1 MNHSN
6 RMLNDLVSI
15 ARDGKSFY
23 EHAASKVNDAEL
35 KKLFVYIAGVKSQI
49 VADLSNEIGAMGDK
63 PAETGTLVGDISK
76 LYGEL
81 RATVGNKDYAYVA
94 QLEQSEDRF
103 LNAYEEARSDEFVA
117 PSAVAILNRLAP
129 EVRQCHE
136 LMRTRKHAMKK
147 AA

>member
-1 MNHSN
+1 MNRSN
-6 RMLNDLVSI
+6 HMLNDLVSI

-23 EHAASKVNDAEL
+23 EHAATKVNDAEL
-35 KKLFVYIAGVKSQI
+35 KKLFSRIAAIKGEI
-49 VADLSNEIGAMGDK
+49 VLGLTNEVSAAGEK

-76 LYGEL
+76 LYGDL
-81 RATVGNKDYAYVA
+81 RALAGSKDYAYVA

-103 LNAYEEARSDEFVA
+103 LNAFEEARSDPHIS
-117 PSAVAILNRLAP
+117 PSAVAVLNRLAP